1 MVSEADIQIYKETQ
15 NKMRDERTLHDLHR
29 YFEGCWV
36 LGKRD
41 PIIQNAETR
50 MLTALLW
57 GISGKSVCIRGES
70 GSAKTKILNA
80 VSSLFFSDTGLQ
92 GRSPELLLLNSSS
105 AKGALTPD
113 SAAMI
118 SQSKRCA
125 IPELQNILTSQH
137 LEAMIKLW
145 MEDRPYI
152 YTRSEFGRQQIRII
166 LEPKPILTNLAD
178 GNEQLPEL
186 PVEMKRRVVS
196 LPTFSNRELN
206 EEVHHLKA
214 INRMLPDE
222 KLIKL
227 TRTEVSGLRNTC
239 RKAMSLKQ
247 RVINPGA
254 DIIRKAIPTN
264 YTMSNTFIEYFFDV
278 VEAVTKFNHL
288 NRVSTDKYIYATPED
303 NFVSFL
309 IAGDIFRDMSIGIQ
323 PIGKEIMEFIPKAEV
338 WGDLI
343 SEKETDA
350 VHIDE
355 ITDYLTEQGFSRSKK
370 MLEYTMSRLVNTNF
384 VRKLGRANKFYRT
397 RDFDFKQTIDW
408 KLLVNETM
416 KVMKEHHGEVYG
428 EYQENDLHTYTHPF
442 TGNQENIPMTIEVY
456 GGEIDETE

>member
-1 MVSEADIQIYKETQ
+1 
-15 NKMRDERTLHDLHR
+15 MRDTPTLYDLHR

-41 PIIQNAETR
+41 PIIQNFETR
-50 MLTALLW
+50 LLTTLLW
-57 GISGKSVCIRGES
+57 GVSGKSVCIRGES

-80 VSSLFFSDTGLQ
+80 VSTLFFSDTGMA
-92 GRSPELLLLNSSS
+92 GRNPELLMLNSSS

-118 SQSKRCA
+118 SNSQRCV

-152 YTRSEFGRQQIRII
+152 YTRSEMGRQQVRLI
-166 LEPKPILTNLAD
+166 LDPKPILTNLAE

-186 PVEMKRRVVS
+186 PVEMKRRVIS

-227 TRTEVSGLRNTC
+227 TRTEVSGLRNAC
-239 RKAMSLKQ
+239 RKAMQIKQ

-278 VEAVTKFNHL
+278 VESVTKFNHTQRIMD
-288 NRVSTDKYIYATPED
+288 NKYIYATPED

-309 IAGDIFRDMSIGIQ
+309 IAGNIFRDMAIGIQ
-323 PIGKEIMEFIPKAEV
+323 PIGKEIIEFIPKAEV
-338 WGDLI
+338 WGDLV
-343 SEKETDA
+343 SDKDTDS

-355 ITDYLTEQGFSRSKK
+355 ILDYLSERGYSRSKK
-370 MLEYTMSRLVNTNF
+370 MVEYTMARLVNTNF
-384 VRKLGRANKFYRT
+384 VRRLAKTHKFYRT
-397 RDFDFKQTIDW
+397 QDFDFKQRIDW

-416 KVMKEHHGEVYG
+416 KVMKEHHEDVYV
-428 EYQENDLHTYTHPF
+428 EYQGKDLHMYVDPF
-442 TGNQENIPMTIEVY
+442 TGNKENIPMTIEVY
-456 GGEIDETE
+456 GGQIDET